1 MEFTHSAGQAGHQAP
16 GILLPSAE
24 ITGCTWPFMW
34 VLAIQTE
41 VFVIVQQTL

>member
-1 MEFTHSAGQAGHQAP
+1 MQLDRLVIEPQGSP
-16 GILLPSAE
+16 WVLLPSAE